1 MARLIKVFV
10 CDDNGRGLS
19 GQRVKMYGGSEVKT
33 DSQGIAEL
41 LIDDG
46 GDISI
51 YVNGTTAY
59 SGSKARLPS
68 SGIIAY
74 RK

>member
-1 MARLIKVFV
+1 MTRLVKVFV
-10 CDDNGRGLS
+10 HDSNDRGVA

-33 DSQGIAEL
+33 DSRGIAEL

-46 GDISI
+46 GDIAI

-59 SGSKARLPS
+59 SGSKSRLPQVVT
-68 SGIIAY
+68 Y
-74 RK
+74 RKG

>member
-1 MARLIKVFV
+1 MARLVKVFV
-10 CDDNGRGLS
+10 HDSNGRGIS

-33 DSQGIAEL
+33 DSRGVAEL

-59 SGSKARLPS
+59 SGSRSRLPS
-68 SGIIAY
+68 VLNYQKG
-74 RK
+74 